1 MRSALMSSAARLLL
15 RGWTGAGVPGDGERN
30 PECALPDPVILPAPA
45 WRRLVERA
53 LERSGASP
61 EQARP
66 TARALVMAER
76 DGQAGHGLSRVPSY
90 AAQLRSGK
98 VAGRAEPKLERLSP
112 AASRVDGAHGFAYPA
127 LDLAVE
133 AVAAS
138 ARRQAVAVA
147 AVRRSHHFGQAGATV
162 ERLAAEGFVAL
173 LFGNSPRAMAFHGG
187 GGPPRLG
194 TNPIA
199 FAAPVPGRPALVID
213 LATSAV
219 ARGRIVAA
227 QKAGRAI
234 PQGWAVDAAGEPTTD
249 PAAALE
255 GSLLPLGGVK
265 GSALALMVEVL
276 AAALTGSAFGWEAS
290 SLFEGEGRAPDLGQT
305 LLALDPGA
313 LNGGA
318 SAGGFGAR
326 MTDLAGALAQDG
338 ARAPG
343 DRRLEA
349 RALADA
355 RGLAAPEALHEE
367 IVALAEA

>member
-1 MRSALMSSAARLLL
+1 M
-15 RGWTGAGVPGDGERN
+15 
-30 PECALPDPVILPAPA
+30 PDPVILPAPA

-76 DGQAGHGLSRVPSY
+76 DGQSGHGLSRVASY

-98 VAGRAEPKLERLSP
+98 VVGRAEPKLERVSP

-162 ERLAAEGFVAL
+162 ERLAADGFVAL

-187 GGPPRLG
+187 TTPRLG

-199 FAAPVPGRPALVID
+199 FAAPVPERPALVID

-219 ARGRIVAA
+219 ARGRIVGA

-234 PQGWAVDAAGEPTTD
+234 PEGWAVDAAGAPTTD
-249 PAAALE
+249 PAVALD
-255 GSLLPLGGVK
+255 GALLPMGGAK

-290 SLFEGEGRAPDLGQT
+290 SLFEGAGPAPDLGQT
-305 LLALDPGA
+305 LIALDPNA
-313 LNGGA
+313 LSG
-318 SAGGFGAR
+318 GGFGAR
-326 MTDLAGALAQDG
+326 MAGLARAVADDG
-338 ARAPG
+338 ARLPG

-355 RGLAAPEALHEE
+355 RGIAAPQTLHEE
-367 IVALAEA
+367 ITALAERA